1 MLPLVLVKTLG
12 VFLNTFTADENY
24 HVEDAQNL
32 QLPIQ
37 MQLSEKG
44 KTFSHFFFHFWI
56 LNQILNVL
64 KKNDSHS

>member
-37 MQLSEKG
+37 M
-44 KTFSHFFFHFWI
+44 
-56 LNQILNVL
+56 
-64 KKNDSHS
+64 